1 MHLSC
6 GVPCK
11 SQVFYFIFTR
21 HSRCCGFPTS
31 LRAAISL
38 SPRPQT
44 FPHHHSEICEL
55 RETDVLSAWRSTR
68 AQERL
73 AAGGGREG
81 RREISFKQIFLPAP
95 LTLQSRGV
103 SYQPRQ
109 HTARQLQPAACP
121 PVHPPLRLPP
131 SRGGSGS
138 SGGVPATPLQPSGAA
153 GHRSRLP
160 PAPSLRSPYPGQPG
174 GDAAGG
180 YRRAPSRGGL
190 AGGPSPSPIYPLFAH
205 RPLQEQQQQHFAKSH
220 PTPERAG

>member
-1 MHLSC
+1 MNNSNSSKQKRKTSFVWDIYAWPLREQETLKYHGDSSSASSHYPDRVQEPVSQRKGCRLGNLHSVHLSC

-11 SQVFYFIFTR
+11 SRVFYFIFTR

-31 LRAAISL
+31 PRAAISL

-121 PVHPPLRLPP
+121 P
-131 SRGGSGS
+131 
-138 SGGVPATPLQPSGAA
+138 T
-153 GHRSRLP
+153 P
-160 PAPSLRSPYPGQPG
+160 PAASQPRGLR
-174 GDAAGG
+174 
-180 YRRAPSRGGL
+180 
-190 AGGPSPSPIYPLFAH
+190 
-205 RPLQEQQQQHFAKSH
+205 
-220 PTPERAG
+220 